1 VVVVVSRMVSLA
13 IATTKVLA
21 AMFFAIGLY
30 IAALGT
36 GVYLHEY
43 RRAWGLP

>member
-1 VVVVVSRMVSLA
+1 MVVAASRMASLA
-13 IATTKVLA
+13 VATTKVLA
-21 AMFFAIGLY
+21 AMFFAIALY
-30 IAALGT
+30 IAALGM